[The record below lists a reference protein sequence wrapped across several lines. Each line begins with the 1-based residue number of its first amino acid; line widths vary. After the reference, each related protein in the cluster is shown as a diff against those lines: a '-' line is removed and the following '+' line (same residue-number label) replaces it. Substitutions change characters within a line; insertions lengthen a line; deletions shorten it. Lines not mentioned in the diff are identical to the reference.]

1 MEVVFDDDALDQL
14 ETDALVTKGYSQG
27 VVKAYRK
34 RLQGIR
40 SAVDERDFYGMKS
53 WRFEKLQGQRQHQH
67 SIKLND
73 QFRLV
78 LELEGSGRNKRVRI
92 IGIEDYH

>member
-1 MEVVFDDDALDQL
+1 MEVVFNNHDLDEL
-14 ETDALVTKGYSQG
+14 ETDSSFTKGYSEG
-27 VVKAYRK
+27 IVKAYRK

-40 SAVDERDFYGMKS
+40 SAVDERDFYAMKS
-53 WRFEKLQGQRQHQH
+53 WHFEKMKGQRQHQH

-78 LELEGSGRNKRVRI
+78 LEIQESNRVKRIRI
-92 IGIEDYH
+92 MGIEDYH

>member
-1 MEVVFDDDALDQL
+1 MDVVFNNHDLDEL
-14 ETDALVTKGYSQG
+14 ETDASTTKGYSEG
-27 VVKAYRK
+27 IVKAYRI

-40 SAVDERDFYGMKS
+40 SATDERDIHAMKS
-53 WRFEKLQGQRQHQH
+53 WHFEKLKGQRQHQH

-78 LELEGSGRNKRVRI
+78 LEIEGSGRDKRIRI
-92 IGIEDYH
+92 MEIEDYH

>member
-1 MEVVFDDDALDQL
+1 MEVVFDDDALDKL
-14 ETDALVTKGYSQG
+14 EVDVSFTAGFSQVLVR
-27 VVKAYRK
+27 AYRK

-40 SAVDERDFYGMKS
+40 NAVDERDFYGMKS
-53 WRFEKLQGQRQHQH
+53 WHFEKLKGQRQHQC
-67 SIKLND
+67 SMKLND

-92 IGIEDYH
+92 VGIEDYH

>member
-1 MEVVFDDDALDQL
+1 MEVVFNDHDLDTL
-14 ETDALVTKGYSQG
+14 ETDSSYTKGYSEG
-27 VVKAYRK
+27 IVKAYRK

-40 SAVDERDFYGMKS
+40 SAVDERDIYAMKS
-53 WRFEKLQGQRQHQH
+53 WHFEKLKGQRQHQH

-78 LELEGSGRNKRVRI
+78 LEIEESNREKRIRI
-92 IGIEDYH
+92 MGIEDYH

>member
-1 MEVVFDDDALDQL
+1 MEVVFNDHDLDKL
-14 ETDALVTKGYSQG
+14 ETDSSFTKGYSEG
-27 VVKAYRK
+27 IVKAYRK

-40 SAVDERDFYGMKS
+40 SAVDERDLHALKS
-53 WRFEKLQGQRQHQH
+53 WHFEKLKGQRQHQH

-78 LELEGSGRNKRVRI
+78 LEIEDSGRQKRIRI
-92 IGIEDYH
+92 MGIEDYH